1 MSHNRRDSWIGLL
14 SFGFFIMLFAMFF
27 LIVPDYGDKVVRF
40 FQDFKLQEV
49 APNFFLPGPEHYYR
63 DVHPYVYNAAM
74 QFCLIFGMFQFLVL
88 GLRLYLKS
96 TLSRI
101 AETVSNIVF
110 WLGAGYMTYLL
121 TQNTIPTRFWFPFIG
136 GVIAVIGLSI
146 IARSLVTL
154 LFWHRRV
161 EA

>member
-40 FQDFKLQEV
+40 FQDIKLQEV
-49 APNFFLPGPEHYYR
+49 ASDFFLPAPEHH
-63 DVHPYVYNAAM
+63 HPVVYNAVM
-74 QFCLIFGMFQFLVL
+74 QFCLIFGIFQFLVL
-88 GLRLYLKS
+88 GLRLYLRS

-121 TQNTIPTRFWFPFIG
+121 TQNPIPARFWFPFIG

-154 LFWHRRV
+154 LFWRRRV